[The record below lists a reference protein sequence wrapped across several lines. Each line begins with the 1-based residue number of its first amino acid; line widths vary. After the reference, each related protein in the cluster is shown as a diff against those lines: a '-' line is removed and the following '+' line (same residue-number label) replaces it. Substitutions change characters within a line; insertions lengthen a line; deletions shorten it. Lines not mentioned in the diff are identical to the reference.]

1 MHFNGPEEEEED
13 EVSDDDDDD
22 DEHEE
27 SARLWDWPSIKP
39 STIFTQLSSSELRQL
54 AFLRPA
60 FVNNYGLKTSIMRS

>member
-1 MHFNGPEEEEED
+1 MHFNGPQEEQD
-13 EVSDDDDDD
+13 DDADGDDDD
-22 DEHEE
+22 EE

-60 FVNNYGLKTSIMRS
+60 FVNNYGLKTPIMRS

>member
-1 MHFNGPEEEEED
+1 MHFNGPQEEQHD
-13 EVSDDDDDD
+13 DADDGDDD
-22 DEHEE
+22 EE

-60 FVNNYGLKTSIMRS
+60 FVNNYGLKTPIMRS

>member
-1 MHFNGPEEEEED
+1 MHFNGPQEEQH
-13 EVSDDDDDD
+13 DDADGGNDD
-22 DEHEE
+22 EE

-60 FVNNYGLKTSIMRS
+60 FVNNYGLKTPIMRS

>member
-1 MHFNGPEEEEED
+1 MHFNGPQEEQHD
-13 EVSDDDDDD
+13 DADGGDDD
-22 DEHEE
+22 EE

-60 FVNNYGLKTSIMRS
+60 FVNNYGLKTPIMRS